1 MTLPPGNPWRTPALA
16 ALAAQVASLF
26 LLSAYA
32 AATGRGVFVWLGVVE
47 TALAG
52 VVLWWWTA
60 LLGRLLRG
68 QAVPDT
74 DGTWRSLALL
84 YPWLTALR
92 GASWLA
98 VLLAVLGGGAPE
110 ASALGLTALL
120 TLWAASILA
129 GNAVYGSLLRLTLDP
144 ASQSART
151 RLTDWLNVAAALSL
165 GMGVANLVPL
175 PGFSTAPGLT
185 DALAYGAGAALDVAA
200 TLLAFQAVRA
210 GAGTP
215 PDAD

>member
-1 MTLPPGNPWRTPALA
+1 
-16 ALAAQVASLF
+16 V
-26 LLSAYA
+26 
-32 AATGRGVFVWLGVVE
+32 
-47 TALAG
+47 
-52 VVLWWWTA
+52 
-60 LLGRLLRG
+60 
-68 QAVPDT
+68 VPDT

-144 ASQSART
+144 ASQSARA